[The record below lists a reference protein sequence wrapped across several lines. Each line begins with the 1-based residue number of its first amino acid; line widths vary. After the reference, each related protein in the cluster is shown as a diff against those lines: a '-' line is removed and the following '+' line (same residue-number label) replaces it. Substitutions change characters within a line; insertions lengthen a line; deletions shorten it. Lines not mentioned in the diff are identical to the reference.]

1 MRRPV
6 CLLFLCM
13 LPLAAPL
20 PAATVYQC
28 VTGSG
33 QTSYQDTPCAQDR
46 HQRVLHLAVTAPAS
60 VPAPASTSMPT
71 VRTAATPAPAPATP
85 ATPPPPTAPPPVLYR
100 CTRATDGTTYLSR
113 TGHTRPYLAPSA
125 MLGYT
130 GISPAR
136 RRHGRIEPSVSA
148 PELMPGPTSEMIGGR
163 YYLQVRDTCRRLPP
177 AAACAALEQQY
188 EANEEAIH
196 QAFRDERAPLQKRRR
211 QLRARMAGCHG

>member
-1 MRRPV
+1 MRRPA

-13 LPLAAPL
+13 LPFAAPL

-28 VTGSG
+28 VAGNG
-33 QTSYQDTPCAQDR
+33 QTSYQDTPCAHDR
-46 HQRVLHLAVTAPAS
+46 RQRVLDLVVTAPATT
-60 VPAPASTSMPT
+60 PAPASSAVPSAH
-71 VRTAATPAPAPATP
+71 VAVTPAPAPTAP
-85 ATPPPPTAPPPVLYR
+85 AAPLAPPPVLYR

-125 MLGYT
+125 MLGYA

-188 EANEEAIH
+188 ETNEEAIR